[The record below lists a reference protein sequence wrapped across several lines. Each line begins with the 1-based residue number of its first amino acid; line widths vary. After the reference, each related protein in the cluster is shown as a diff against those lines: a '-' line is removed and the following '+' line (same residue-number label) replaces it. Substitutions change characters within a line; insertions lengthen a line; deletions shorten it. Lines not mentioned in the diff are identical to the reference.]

1 MTPSCAVTSL
11 VTAFHTT
18 SAASRDDAGQ
28 LELAERSVG
37 GTRERGRTLDGRL
50 YLLHEAAE
58 DGPALALGQW
68 LNPRESGSVCRRKRG
83 EADECCDEGEDR
95 ERKLGDDEAVLRR
108 GGARRRRRRGETHLA
123 WLGAVSWNWRE
134 DEG

>member
-1 MTPSCAVTSL
+1 VTSL

-58 DGPALALGQW
+58 DRPTLALGQW
-68 LNPRESGSVCRRKRG
+68 LNPRESGSVCRRDRG

-95 ERKLGDDEAVLRR
+95 EGKLGD
-108 GGARRRRRRGETHLA
+108 GARRIWPGSAR
-123 WLGAVSWNWRE
+123 
-134 DEG
+134 